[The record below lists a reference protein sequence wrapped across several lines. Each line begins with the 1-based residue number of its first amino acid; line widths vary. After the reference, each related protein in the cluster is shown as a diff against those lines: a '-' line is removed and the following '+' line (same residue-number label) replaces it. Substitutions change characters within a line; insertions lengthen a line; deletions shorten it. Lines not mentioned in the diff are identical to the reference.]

1 MGEGVR
7 LSNEFTNENQHNQ
20 QSNQPQHPQQTN
32 KTENILKETPTNNN
46 IEYSIMERSDAQTRL
61 F

>member
-20 QSNQPQHPQQTN
+20 QSNQPQHP
-32 KTENILKETPTNNN
+32 LK
-46 IEYSIMERSDAQTRL
+46 IYLKKHQLIII
-61 F
+61 